1 MTHNKIDRRRFLKN
15 TGTGLAGLTLL
26 TKLPASADAQSAS
39 SLRRIYPL
47 NHNWLFRDQAQPR
60 ATATAFND
68 SAFKRVTI
76 PHTNKLLPWHG
87 FDDKEYEFVSV
98 YRRHFKLPVE
108 TRDRRVFVD
117 FGGVMTAATVWING
131 QRLGEYRGGYTP
143 FSFELTPHLNWK
155 GDNVLA
161 VEVDSTERK
170 DIPPFGGEIDYLTFG
185 GIYRDVTIRA
195 VPEIF
200 IENVFARPADVLSSN
215 RRVEVRCYLDESKS
229 TRRPL
234 KLTAELRDGARVIA
248 TGTREFTPDHQ
259 SHYDVTLNNL
269 GAIELWHIDQPKLY
283 DVRVQLTDG
292 GRVIDH
298 YDTRIG
304 FREAQFTPDGFF
316 LNGKH
321 LKLRGLNRHQT
332 YPFVGQAMPKR
343 VQRRDAWILRKELK
357 CNIVRTSHYPQSPDF
372 LDACDE
378 YGLLVLE
385 EIPGWQHI
393 GDAGW
398 KDLSVDNVERM
409 VRRDWNHASIAL
421 WGVRVNESGDD
432 HDFYVR
438 TNKVAR
444 TLDDSRPTG
453 GIRYRYDSEFLE
465 DVFTMNDFQI
475 PLRPPKH
482 PLYLNTE
489 FIGHMYPTK
498 RNDNIERITEHAM
511 RHARVHNQLGSDK
524 RYAGGIGWCAFD
536 YNTHSNFCS
545 GDRICY
551 HGVADIFR
559 ISKPAG
565 GFYKSQ
571 CDPKEEIVLEPAF
584 DWARGDRN
592 ESFSVAMVSSN
603 CEHLKIYIGDR
614 LVAEADP
621 DKENFGNLA
630 HPPFVTNIRQG
641 VGRGWGDLKIEGYI
655 GGKKVIERK
664 MSGRGVDQQLVVETD
679 DRELIGDGIDATR
692 VVLKVTDEYGA
703 VRPFANAAIALSL
716 QGPAEIIGE
725 NPFALFGG
733 VGAVWIKTKASPGL
747 VKLTATHQILGSKTV
762 EIVVKAYRP
771 SLVI

>member
-1 MTHNKIDRRRFLKN
+1 M
-15 TGTGLAGLTLL
+15 L
-26 TKLPASADAQSAS
+26 TKFPARAGAQMAS
-39 SLRRIYPL
+39 RARIYLL
-47 NHNWLFRDQAQPR
+47 NHNWLYREQAQPG
-60 ATATAFND
+60 ATATVFSDAG
-68 SAFKRVTI
+68 FKRVTI

-108 TRDRRVFVD
+108 TKDARVFVD

-131 QRLGEYRGGYTP
+131 RRLGEYRGGYTP

-185 GIYRDVTIRA
+185 GIYREVNLRV
-195 VPEIF
+195 VPKVF
-200 IENVFARPADVLSSN
+200 IENVFARPADVLGPG
-215 RRVEVRCYLDESKS
+215 RKVDVRVFLDESQATGGS
-229 TRRPL
+229 L
-234 KLTAELRDGARVIA
+234 EVAAELRDGSRVVA
-248 TGTREFTPDHQ
+248 TNSSTFTPNRKQ
-259 SHYDVTLNNL
+259 HYDITLNNL
-269 GAIELWHIDQPKLY
+269 GVIELWSIDQPKLY
-283 DVRVQLTDG
+283 DVRVQLSENG
-292 GRVIDH
+292 KVVDH
-298 YDTRIG
+298 YETRIG
-304 FREAQFTPDGFF
+304 FRDARFTPDGFF

-332 YPFVGQAMPKR
+332 FPFVGQAMPAR

-357 CNIVRTSHYPQSPDF
+357 CNIVRTSHYPQSPHF

-398 KDLSVDNVERM
+398 KDLAVDNVERM
-409 VRRDWNHASIAL
+409 VRRDWNHPSIIL
-421 WGVRVNESGDD
+421 WGVRVNESQDD
-432 HDFYVR
+432 HDFYTR
-438 TNKVAR
+438 TNKLAHE
-444 TLDDSRPTG
+444 LDDSRPTG
-453 GIRYRYDSEFLE
+453 GIRYKYDSEQLE

-475 PLRPPKH
+475 PLRPPNRT
-482 PLYLNTE
+482 LYLNTE

-498 RNDNIERITEHAM
+498 RNDNIERLTEHTM
-511 RHARVHNQLGSDK
+511 RHARVHNQLASDK

-536 YNTHSNFCS
+536 YNTHANFCS
-545 GDRICY
+545 GDRVCY
-551 HGVADIFR
+551 HGVSDIFR
-559 ISKPAG
+559 IPKPAAG
-565 GFYKSQ
+565 LYKSQ

-592 ESFSVAMVSSN
+592 ESFNIAMVCSN
-603 CEHLKIYIGDR
+603 CEHLKIYIGNR
-614 LVAEADP
+614 LVADVDP

-630 HPPFVTNIRQG
+630 HPPFVVNIRSAL
-641 VGRGWGDLKIEGYI
+641 GRGWGDLKIEGYI
-655 GGKKVIERK
+655 GGKVVITK
-664 MSGRGVDQQLVVETD
+664 MMSGKGVDQQLLVEPD

-692 VVLKVTDEYGA
+692 VVLKVTDEFGA
-703 VRPFANAAIALSL
+703 VRPFANAAISLSL

-733 VGAVWIKTKASPGL
+733 VGAVWIKTKTSAGL
-747 VKLTATHQILGSKTV
+747 VRLTATHATLGSKTV
-762 EIVVKAYRP
+762 EIVVKPFR
-771 SLVI
+771 SSVMS